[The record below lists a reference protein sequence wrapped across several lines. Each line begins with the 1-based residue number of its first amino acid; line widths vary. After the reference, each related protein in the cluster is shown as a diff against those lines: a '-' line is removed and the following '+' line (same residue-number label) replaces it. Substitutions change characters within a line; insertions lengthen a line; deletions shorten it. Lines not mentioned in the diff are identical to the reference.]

1 MKKNIVNILHGFCM
15 ALADS
20 VPGISGGTVAF
31 ILGFYDEFINS
42 VNSLI
47 SKGHNKKKAIK
58 FLIKLGIGWAIG
70 MSISSVILSSLFEKH
85 IYSVSSLFIGFIVFA
100 IPLIVRDEK
109 DRLKGKFWYLFY
121 TLIGILIVSIIT
133 YFNPVGGGSSI
144 EIDNLNI
151 GLVLYLFF
159 AGIVAISAM
168 VVPGIS
174 GSTILLIFGLYVP
187 IITSINEFLHFN
199 FKVLPIL
206 ITFGIGVITGILI
219 IVKII
224 KKAFDKYRSQTIYL
238 VFGLM
243 IGSIYAIIMGPTS
256 LEVAQEAMSFGTFN
270 ILFFIIGGIV
280 VYGLEV
286 LRKKLDN

>member
-109 DRLKGKFWYLFY
+109 DRLKGKFWNLFY

-159 AGIVAISAM
+159 AGIVAIAAM

-206 ITFGIGVITGILI
+206 IIFGIGVITGILI

-256 LEVAQEAMSFGTFN
+256 LEVAQEAMSFETFN

>member
-31 ILGFYDEFINS
+31 ILGFYDELINC

-206 ITFGIGVITGILI
+206 IIFGIGVITGILI

>member
-206 ITFGIGVITGILI
+206 IIFGIGVITGILI

>member
-47 SKGHNKKKAIK
+47 SKGRNKKKAIK

-206 ITFGIGVITGILI
+206 IIFGIGVITGILI

>member
-206 ITFGIGVITGILI
+206 IIFGIGVITGILI

-224 KKAFDKYRSQTIYL
+224 KKAFDKYISQTIYL

>member
-187 IITSINEFLHFN
+187 IIASINEFLHFN

-206 ITFGIGVITGILI
+206 IIFGIGVITGILI

>member
-121 TLIGILIVSIIT
+121 TLI
-133 YFNPVGGGSSI
+133 
-144 EIDNLNI
+144 
-151 GLVLYLFF
+151 
-159 AGIVAISAM
+159 
-168 VVPGIS
+168 
-174 GSTILLIFGLYVP
+174 
-187 IITSINEFLHFN
+187 
-199 FKVLPIL
+199 
-206 ITFGIGVITGILI
+206 
-219 IVKII
+219 
-224 KKAFDKYRSQTIYL
+224 Q
-238 VFGLM
+238 
-243 IGSIYAIIMGPTS
+243 
-256 LEVAQEAMSFGTFN
+256 
-270 ILFFIIGGIV
+270 
-280 VYGLEV
+280 
-286 LRKKLDN
+286 

>member
-70 MSISSVILSSLFEKH
+70 MSISSFILSSLFEKH

-206 ITFGIGVITGILI
+206 IIFGIGVITGILI

>member
-85 IYSVSSLFIGFIVFA
+85 IYIVSSLFIGFIVFA

-206 ITFGIGVITGILI
+206 IIFGIGVITGILI

>member
-206 ITFGIGVITGILI
+206 MIFGIGVITGILI

>member
-1 MKKNIVNILHGFCM
+1 MKKNIVNVIQGFCM

-31 ILGFYDEFINS
+31 ILGFYEEFINS
-42 VNSLI
+42 INALI
-47 SKGHNKKKAIK
+47 SKGQDKKKALS

-70 MSISSVILSSLFEKH
+70 MALASIVLSSLFEKH

-109 DRLKGKFWYLFY
+109 DTLKGKYGYLFY
-121 TLIGILIVSIIT
+121 ALIGILIVCLIT

-144 EIDNLNI
+144 DLASLNI
-151 GLVLYLFF
+151 GLALYLFF
-159 AGIVAISAM
+159 AGVIAICAM

-174 GSTILLIFGLYVP
+174 GSTLLLIFGLYVP
-187 IITSINEFLHFN
+187 IITSISEFLHFN

-206 ITFGIGVITGILI
+206 IIFGLGVITGMLL

-224 KKAFDKYRSQTIYL
+224 KKALDKYRAQTIYL
-238 VFGLM
+238 VLGLM
-243 IGSIYAIIMGPTS
+243 VGSIYAIVMGPTS
-256 LEVAQEAMSFGTFN
+256 LKVPQDAMSFGSFS

-280 VYGLEV
+280 VYLLEV

>member
-100 IPLIVRDEK
+100 IPLIIRDEK

-206 ITFGIGVITGILI
+206 IIFGIGVITGILI

>member
-20 VPGISGGTVAF
+20 VRGISGGTVEF

-206 ITFGIGVITGILI
+206 IIFGIGVITGILI

>member
-206 ITFGIGVITGILI
+206 IIFGIGVITGILI

-286 LRKKLDN
+286 LRKKFDN

>member
-151 GLVLYLFF
+151 GLVLYLFI

-206 ITFGIGVITGILI
+206 IIFGIGVITGILI